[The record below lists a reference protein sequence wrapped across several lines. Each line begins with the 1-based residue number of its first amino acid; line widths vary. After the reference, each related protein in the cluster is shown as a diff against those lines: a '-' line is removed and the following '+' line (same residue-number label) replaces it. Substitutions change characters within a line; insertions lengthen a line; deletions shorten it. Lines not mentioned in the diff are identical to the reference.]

1 MQVLLRSL
9 ILLSFLLTMHFLS
22 AFRVLWNFPSKVCQ
36 KNHSINFTK
45 YEIETNKD
53 VEFYGEKIVIFYEF
67 GFALYPYFKNYD
79 ESNPINN
86 GTPQKCDLEKH
97 LQEVAN
103 NITKRIPQ
111 QNFSGLG
118 IIDLEEWRPLFDENG
133 YGTKRVYQNVSIKI
147 AKENLRNEQDE
158 KKIKKKAIKEF
169 NKAAKKFFV
178 GTIKK
183 AKNMRKKA
191 KWGFYGFP
199 YCNYDAGKN
208 GEYNCSK
215 RYQDWNDKNFFVKTI
230 QKAKEMREKAKWGFY
245 GFPYCNYDA
254 GKNGEYNCSKRYQD
268 WNNEMMFIF
277 NESTALFPSI
287 YLGFNASSEQRFR
300 YVQAI
305 LTEARRIAK
314 KFNPP
319 LPIYAYTK
327 IEYDPLKKLEEFYND
342 DDLLTT
348 IRQPADLG
356 IDGIII
362 WSSSNNMTDR
372 CSKIKEQVEKRIG
385 PNITKTVEGHKKCR
399 TDKCGGHGKCILPNS
414 TMHTRKHNYDFK
426 DSEYECE
433 CDSDYSGEKCSQ
445 KKEEQKKNS

>member
-1 MQVLLRSL
+1 MESQPTEVSDFEPPLL
-9 ILLSFLLTMHFLS
+9 
-22 AFRVLWNFPSKVCQ
+22 AFMVDVADPLFVASSHMLQNIAIVVRQEMN
-36 KNHSINFTK
+36 
-45 YEIETNKD
+45 D

-215 RYQDWNDKNFFVKTI
+215 RYQDWNDK
-230 QKAKEMREKAKWGFY
+230 
-245 GFPYCNYDA
+245 
-254 GKNGEYNCSKRYQD
+254 
-268 WNNEMMFIF
+268 MMFIF

>member
-1 MQVLLRSL
+1 MRKSGVNSTIKTKYSRRIETQRNAEEYFVVARGADSCMYICSPTTLLRTTRDLEFLQIAEQCSQISIDL
-9 ILLSFLLTMHFLS
+9 IHSTG
-22 AFRVLWNFPSKVCQ
+22 ARKVLWNFPSKACETSH
-36 KNHSINFTK
+36 KINFENNT
-45 YEIETNKD
+45 IETNKD

-67 GFALYPYFKNYD
+67 GFALYPYFKNYN

-86 GTPQKCDLEKH
+86 GTPQNCDLEKH

-147 AKENLRNEQDE
+147 ARQNLSSEASE
-158 KKIKKKAIKEF
+158 SVVKAEAIKEF
-169 NKAAKKFFV
+169 NEAA
-178 GTIKK
+178 
-183 AKNMRKKA
+183 
-191 KWGFYGFP
+191 
-199 YCNYDAGKN
+199 
-208 GEYNCSK
+208 
-215 RYQDWNDKNFFVKTI
+215 KNFFVKTI

-254 GKNGEYNCSKRYQD
+254 GKKREYKCSKRYQD

-300 YVQAI
+300 YVQPGLFQAI

-314 KFNPP
+314 KFDPP

-327 IEYDPLKKLEEFYND
+327 IEYDPLKERDHFYDD

-356 IDGIII
+356 VDGIII

-372 CSKIKEQVEKRIG
+372 CSKIKDEVEKRIG

-399 TDKCGGHGKCILPNS
+399 TDKCSDHGKCILPNS
-414 TMHTRKHNYDFK
+414 TM
-426 DSEYECE
+426 
-433 CDSDYSGEKCSQ
+433 
-445 KKEEQKKNS
+445 